1 LFSNDFREGTE
12 LNILKEACAG
22 YGIELHV
29 RGLGNGNPAARP
41 GNLLAAYDIVFAK
54 ARSAIEAL
62 AVGSAVV
69 LCAPGRLGPMV
80 NSENFSSLRQ
90 WNFGIR
96 TLDRTLDVEL
106 VAAELGRYDSADAA
120 RVSRLTRDA
129 CELQPSVD
137 RILELYQ
144 RVLAAAQHQPASSL
158 RGCASAAEY
167 LERWAPVYKNQFGT
181 TVDRDLWIDRC
192 RAAEQALAARERQL
206 VETSSAARDALV
218 GERRLRED
226 AERQAANM
234 RSLLH
239 CREAD
244 VAGLSRELASLRSS
258 ATWRWTQGLLQSQP
272 VKRLFGG
279 LIRSVARRQLSD
291 SPAPPRPRPSPAVF
305 TDGGSRRR

>member
-1 LFSNDFREGTE
+1 
-12 LNILKEACAG
+12 
-22 YGIELHV
+22 
-29 RGLGNGNPAARP
+29 
-41 GNLLAAYDIVFAK
+41 
-54 ARSAIEAL
+54 
-62 AVGSAVV
+62 
-69 LCAPGRLGPMV
+69 MV

-291 SPAPPRPRPSPAVF
+291 PLAPPRPRPSPAVF
-305 TDGGSRRR
+305 TDGGSPRR